1 MKNKIVLWGTNDQ
14 DERVLI
20 AMELKP
26 HDNKVEIMTF
36 PESIATEEFSQR
48 MMDEWRD
55 GKPFELPEGH
65 TLVERELTVADSI
78 LPDHL
83 RVERSDIIQR
93 AQTEWHFTVLSVKL
107 HETYK
112 SELNDLKEQIEKL
125 TDFDS
130 AAWDSLKSFWDKV
143 QNQVRDRN
151 LFRDQA
157 DALRDSANELFGKL
171 KELRGRLDQDF
182 KVNSKENFERF
193 QAMIEDV
200 ESRAAKGL
208 RLQPLFEEL
217 KQMQQKFKELE
228 FTRDDRNKLWNR
240 IDEAFKKIKSKR
252 SGGGPG
258 APGGSG
264 GDDNPGERLQRRY
277 EGLMSALERMQQS
290 VKRDQDELNFQS
302 RKIASTDGQLE
313 AQIRQAKIKMVEER
327 LRSKEEKL
335 KEMLS
340 TQTDLERRLNSQA
353 ERDAKRE
360 KIEEAKRAA
369 EQKIREEIAL
379 AAQARGDDAEK
390 LEKAAEAIQKVKSKK
405 GESFLGAVGSVLGE
419 ALQDAID
426 TAKAVAEVAG
436 EQIGEAIQ
444 EAKKDAEELGDK
456 LKDKAED
463 IKDKVKEKAKDA
475 KEKAEEIGE
484 ELKEKAEE
492 LSEKAKAKAKDLK
505 EKSQEFGEEM
515 KEKAVHLKEDA
526 QEIAEKLKDK
536 AQEAGEEIQEK
547 AAELKEAIEEKIE
560 EVEAALV
567 SEPAP
572 EPHPIHPDPASIEEP
587 ETGIEAQDIA
597 PAATETEETPEE
609 EEK

>member
-36 PESIATEEFSQR
+36 PESIATEDFSQR

-65 TLVERELTVADSI
+65 TLIERELTVADSI

-112 SELNDLKEQIEKL
+112 SELSDLKEQIEKL

-130 AAWDSLKSFWDKV
+130 GAWDSLKNFWDKV

-182 KVNSKENFERF
+182 KVKSKENFDRF
-193 QAMIEDV
+193 QTMIEDV

-217 KQMQQKFKELE
+217 KQMQHKFKELE
-228 FTRDDRNKLWNR
+228 FTRDDRNKLWSR
-240 IDEAFKKIKSKR
+240 IDEAFKKIKGKR
-252 SGGGPG
+252 SGGGG
-258 APGGSG
+258 PGGSG
-264 GDDNPGERLQRRY
+264 GDDNPGERLHRRY
-277 EGLMSALERMQQS
+277 EGLMSAIDRMQQS

-340 TQTDLERRLNSQA
+340 TQIDLERRLQSQA

-390 LEKAAEAIQKVKSKK
+390 LEKAAEAIQKVKGKK

-419 ALQDAID
+419 ALQDALD

-436 EQIGEAIQ
+436 DQIGEAIQ
-444 EAKKDAEELGDK
+444 EAKKEAGELGDK
-456 LKDKAED
+456 MKEKAEDLKEKAEEIGEDMKEKAEKLGDKMKDKAED
-463 IKDKVKEKAKDA
+463 LKEKAEEIGEDIKEKAEELGDKVKEKAKDLKSKA
-475 KEKAEEIGE
+475 QEIGEEIKEKAE
-484 ELKEKAEE
+484 
-492 LSEKAKAKAKDLK
+492 
-505 EKSQEFGEEM
+505 
-515 KEKAVHLKEDA
+515 HLKEDA
-526 QEIAEKLKDK
+526 LPVHE
-536 AQEAGEEIQEK
+536 
-547 AAELKEAIEEKIE
+547 
-560 EVEAALV
+560 
-567 SEPAP
+567 
-572 EPHPIHPDPASIEEP
+572 DPASTGEP
-587 ETGIEAQDIA
+587 ETGIEAQDVA
-597 PAATETEETPEE
+597 PSSPEELFSDEEVSE

>member
-55 GKPFELPEGH
+55 GKPFELPEDVVK
-65 TLVERELTVADSI
+65 LERELTVADSI

-130 AAWDSLKSFWDKV
+130 GAWDSLKSFWDKV

-182 KVNSKENFERF
+182 KIKSKENFERF

-240 IDEAFKKIKSKR
+240 IDEAFKKIKGKR
-252 SGGGPG
+252 SGGGS
-258 APGGSG
+258 PGGSG
-264 GDDNPGERLQRRY
+264 GDDNPGERLHRRY
-277 EGLMSALERMQQS
+277 EGLMSAIDRMQQS

-335 KEMLS
+335 IEMLS

-390 LEKAAEAIQKVKSKK
+390 LEKAAEAIQKVKGKK
-405 GESFLGAVGSVLGE
+405 SESFLGAVGSVVGE
-419 ALQDAID
+419 ALQDAFD

-436 EQIGEAIQ
+436 EHIGEAIQ

-456 LKDKAED
+456 LKDKAEELS
-463 IKDKVKEKAKDA
+463 DKVKE
-475 KEKAEEIGE
+475 
-484 ELKEKAEE
+484 
-492 LSEKAKAKAKDLK
+492 KAKDLK
-505 EKSQEFGEEM
+505 EKSQEFGEEI
-515 KEKAVHLKEDA
+515 KEKAAHLKEEA
-526 QEIAEKLKDK
+526 QEISEKLKDK
-536 AQEAGEEIQEK
+536 TQEAGEEIKEK
-547 AAELKEAIEEKIE
+547 AAELKEEIEEKIE

-567 SEPAP
+567 LEPAP
-572 EPHPIHPDPASIEEP
+572 EPHSSHPDPASIEEP

-597 PAATETEETPEE
+597 PAAPETEETPEE
-609 EEK
+609 EEEK

>member
-55 GKPFELPEGH
+55 GKPFELPED
-65 TLVERELTVADSI
+65 VVKIERELTVADSI

-112 SELNDLKEQIEKL
+112 SELNDLKEHIEKL

-130 AAWDSLKSFWDKV
+130 GAWDSLKSFWDKV

-182 KVNSKENFERF
+182 KIKSKENFERF

-240 IDEAFKKIKSKR
+240 IDEAFKKIKGKR
-252 SGGGPG
+252 SGGGG
-258 APGGSG
+258 PGGSG

-277 EGLMSALERMQQS
+277 EGLMSAIDRMQQS

-390 LEKAAEAIQKVKSKK
+390 LEKAAEAIQKVKGKK
-405 GESFLGAVGSVLGE
+405 SESFLGAVGSVVGE
-419 ALQDAID
+419 ALQDALD

-436 EQIGEAIQ
+436 EHIGEAIQ

-456 LKDKAED
+456 LKDKAEELS
-463 IKDKVKEKAKDA
+463 DKMKEKAKDA

-484 ELKEKAEE
+484 DLKEKAEE
-492 LSEKAKAKAKDLK
+492 LSDKVKEKAKDLK
-505 EKSQEFGEEM
+505 EKSQEFGEEI
-515 KEKAVHLKEDA
+515 KEKAAHLKEEA

-536 AQEAGEEIQEK
+536 TQEAGEEIKEK
-547 AAELKEAIEEKIE
+547 AAELKEEIEEKIE
-560 EVEAALV
+560 EVEAALIL
-567 SEPAP
+567 EPAP
-572 EPHPIHPDPASIEEP
+572 EPHSSHPDPASIEEP

-597 PAATETEETPEE
+597 PAAPETEDTPEE
-609 EEK
+609 EEEK